1 VRADDVLFW
10 LLRAL
15 DRIESYRK
23 LHDHSL
29 RRQAMM
35 QARHHLKEYARRMSI
50 RLAFADLR
58 EVAA

>member
-1 VRADDVLFW
+1 MRANEVLFW

-15 DRIESYRK
+15 DRIASYRK

-35 QARHHLKEYARRMSI
+35 QARRYLKEYARRMSI
-50 RLAFADLR
+50 ALAFADLR
-58 EVAA
+58 EVAQ

>member
-15 DRIESYRK
+15 DRIDSYRK
-23 LHDHSL
+23 LRDHPL
-29 RRQAMM
+29 RRQATV